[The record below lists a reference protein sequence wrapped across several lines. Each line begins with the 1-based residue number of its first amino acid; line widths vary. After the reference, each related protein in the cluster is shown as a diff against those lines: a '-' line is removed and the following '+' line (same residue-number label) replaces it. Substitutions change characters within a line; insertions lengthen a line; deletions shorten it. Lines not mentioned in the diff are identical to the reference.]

1 MCPWEIKSMYVYM
14 FIYLFFYFLQPS
26 SLPEYCYV
34 DTKEGRKLNR
44 EMIEFQTWYKSTQK
58 NK

>member
-1 MCPWEIKSMYVYM
+1 VCPWENQKYVCLYVYL
-14 FIYLFFYFLQPS
+14 FIFYFLQPT

-44 EMIEFQTWYKSTQK
+44 EMIEFQTWYRNAQK